1 MREEVS
7 KECLG
12 NVVSCC
18 SFGDRDENSSLHK
31 SMIHYRQNRVI
42 LMVIMALGAW

>member
-12 NVVSCC
+12 NVVGCC
-18 SFGDRDENSSLHK
+18 SFGDKDENSSLRK
-31 SMIHYRQNRVI
+31 SMVYYGQNRVI
-42 LMVIMALGAW
+42 LMVVIAFGVW